1 MFWAI
6 ALHGRRSPYPLTH
19 DEREAKVRRRAGRL
33 AGAGNCE
40 LDSSALYSEE
50 SASVLARVQRRVRGD
65 QTPQQK
71 INQIEPDSHV
81 ETPVEFLPRPTRPP
95 SELTSPQYRLVGP
108 LLVTHILGPRRKS
121 AIITVSTTR

>member
-1 MFWAI
+1 MLFFDSERPCSGAI

-40 LDSSALYSEE
+40 RDSSALYSGE

-65 QTPQQK
+65 QTPRQE

-81 ETPVEFLPRPTRPP
+81 ETPVE
-95 SELTSPQYRLVGP
+95 SVMP
-108 LLVTHILGPRRKS
+108 LCGTHK
-121 AIITVSTTR
+121 A